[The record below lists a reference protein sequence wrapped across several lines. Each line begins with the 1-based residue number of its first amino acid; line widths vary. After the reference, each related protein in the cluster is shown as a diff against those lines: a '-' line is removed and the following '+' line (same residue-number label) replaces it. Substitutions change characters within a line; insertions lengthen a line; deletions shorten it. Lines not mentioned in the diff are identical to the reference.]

1 MEIITKLG
9 IDLKLII
16 GQVVNFLIL
25 FFVLRKLVYKPVLNL
40 LEKRK
45 NMIEKSVEDA
55 KKIEERLV
63 EMEVEK
69 EEVLADASL
78 KAMAVI
84 EKAKQEA
91 EEERQKALANA
102 KKEISGLAER
112 YRAQLK
118 AEKDQISSELKAE
131 MASLIITSCEKVIR
145 KEFGKEDQNRL
156 EKAIKNEISSVKLE

>member
-9 IDLKLII
+9 IDAKLII

-40 LEKRK
+40 LEKRR

-63 EMEVEK
+63 AMEVEREK
-69 EEVLADASL
+69 VLSDASK
-78 KAMAVI
+78 KAMAVM

-91 EEERQKALANA
+91 EVERQQALVNA

-118 AEKDQISSELKAE
+118 AEKDQISNEIKAE
-131 MASLIITSCEKVIR
+131 MATLIITSCEKVIR
-145 KEFGKEDQNRL
+145 KEFGKEDQSRL